1 MTKNRIKYKVK
12 FKIELNKKMFVTS
25 NISLRGGKNMLN
37 FTLYNPTKLVFGE
50 STIET
55 IGEHLVKSGIRKV
68 LIVYGKGSIMKNG
81 VYDTVVESL
90 ENNNIDYIKLS
101 GVKPNPV
108 LSKVQEGIK
117 LAKENEVD
125 GVLAV
130 GGGSVIDSSK
140 AIAAGVCYEGNV
152 WELFE
157 GKGSVKKALPLFTI
171 LTLSATGSEM
181 NSGGVVTNEDEGK
194 KWSFGS
200 PLLYPKVSILDPSV
214 QRSLPSKQT
223 ANGAID
229 AISHVFEAYYG
240 GTESTDM
247 LDELSEGIIRTVI
260 THTRELLKDSNN
272 YKSRSELAFAAT
284 LALNGLNGVGRKG
297 DWASHSIEH
306 SLSVLN
312 DIAHGSGL
320 AIIMPAWMKYVYKED
335 VKKFAKFACH
345 VFTINEGSDEE
356 KALKGIEAL
365 RDFYKEIG
373 APITLKEV
381 GVKREE
387 LDFIADNAAILAP
400 LGTLKPL
407 KRDDIY
413 NILEIAF
420 E

>member
-1 MTKNRIKYKVK
+1 
-12 FKIELNKKMFVTS
+12 MFVTN
-25 NISLRGGKNMLN
+25 NISIRGGKHMLN

-50 STIET
+50 NTIET
-55 IGEHLVKSGIRKV
+55 IGEQLVKYRIKKV

-81 VYDTVVESL
+81 VYDIVVDSL
-90 ENNNIDYIKLS
+90 KNNNIEFIELS

-117 LAKENEVD
+117 LAKENDVD

-140 AIAAGVCYEGNV
+140 AIAAGVCYEGDV
-152 WELFE
+152 WEFFE
-157 GKGSVKKALPLFTI
+157 GKGRVKKALPLFTV

-194 KWSFGS
+194 KWGFGS

-214 QRSLPSKQT
+214 QRSLPSNQT

-240 GTESTDM
+240 GTEDTDT
-247 LDELSEGIIRTVI
+247 IK
-260 THTRELLKDSNN
+260 LLKDSNN
-272 YKSRSELAFAAT
+272 FKSRSELAFAAT

-297 DWASHSIEH
+297 DWASHAIEH

-320 AIIMPAWMKYVYKED
+320 AIVMPAWMKYVYKED
-335 VKKFAKFACH
+335 VKKFAKFASH
-345 VFTINEGSDEE
+345 VFNINEGSDEE

-407 KRDDIY
+407 NRNDIY

>member
-1 MTKNRIKYKVK
+1 
-12 FKIELNKKMFVTS
+12 MFVTS

-229 AISHVFEAYYG
+229 AISHVFEVYYG

>member
-1 MTKNRIKYKVK
+1 
-12 FKIELNKKMFVTS
+12 MFVTS

-50 STIET
+50 STIEA

-140 AIAAGVCYEGNV
+140 AIAAGVCYEGDV

-214 QRSLPSKQT
+214 QRSLPSNQT

>member
-1 MTKNRIKYKVK
+1 
-12 FKIELNKKMFVTS
+12 
-25 NISLRGGKNMLN
+25 MLN

-214 QRSLPSKQT
+214 QRSLPSNQT

-306 SLSVLN
+306 SLS
-312 DIAHGSGL
+312 
-320 AIIMPAWMKYVYKED
+320 IIMPAWMKYVYKED
-335 VKKFAKFACH
+335 AKKFAKFACH

-400 LGTLKPL
+400 IGTLKPL

>member
-1 MTKNRIKYKVK
+1 
-12 FKIELNKKMFVTS
+12 
-25 NISLRGGKNMLN
+25 MLN

-50 STIET
+50 NTIES
-55 IGEHLVKSGIRKV
+55 IGNHLSKYEVKKV

-81 VYDTVVESL
+81 VYDTVVQSL
-90 ENNNIDYIKLS
+90 KKHNIEFIELS

-117 LAKENEVD
+117 IAKENEVD

-140 AIAAGVCYEGNV
+140 AIAAGACYEGDV
-152 WELFE
+152 WEFFE
-157 GKGSVKKALPLFTI
+157 GKGKVEAALPLFTV

-181 NSGGVVTNEDEGK
+181 NAGGVVTNEEEGK

-214 QRSLPSKQT
+214 QRSLPANQT

-284 LALNGLNGVGRKG
+284 IALNGLNGVGRKG

-320 AIIMPAWMKYVYKED
+320 AIVMPAWMKYVHKED
-335 VKKFAKFACH
+335 VKKFAKFASH
-345 VFTINEGSDEE
+345 VFNINEGNDEE
-356 KALKGIEAL
+356 KALKGIESL
-365 RDFYKEIG
+365 RNFYKEIG

-381 GVKREE
+381 GVKKED
-387 LDFIADNAAILAP
+387 LDFIADNAAILGP

-407 KRDDIY
+407 YRDDIY
-413 NILEIAF
+413 KILEIAF

>member
-1 MTKNRIKYKVK
+1 
-12 FKIELNKKMFVTS
+12 
-25 NISLRGGKNMLN
+25 MLN

-50 STIET
+50 NTIES
-55 IGEHLVKSGIRKV
+55 IGNHLSKYEVKKV

-81 VYDTVVESL
+81 VYDTVVQSL
-90 ENNNIDYIKLS
+90 KKHNIEFIELS

-117 LAKENEVD
+117 LAKENGVD

-140 AIAAGVCYEGNV
+140 AIAAGACYEGDV
-152 WELFE
+152 WKFFE
-157 GKGSVKKALPLFTI
+157 GKGKVEAALPLFTV

-181 NSGGVVTNEDEGK
+181 NSGGVVTNEEEGK

-214 QRSLPSKQT
+214 QRSLPANQT
-223 ANGAID
+223 SNGAID

-320 AIIMPAWMKYVYKED
+320 AIVMPAWMKYVYKED
-335 VKKFAKFACH
+335 VKKFAKFASH
-345 VFTINEGSDEE
+345 VFNINEGDDEE
-356 KALKGIEAL
+356 KALKGIESL
-365 RDFYKEIG
+365 RNFYKEIG

-381 GVKREE
+381 GVKKED

-407 KRDDIY
+407 YRDDIY
-413 NILEIAF
+413 KILEIAF

>member
-1 MTKNRIKYKVK
+1 
-12 FKIELNKKMFVTS
+12 
-25 NISLRGGKNMLN
+25 MLN

-50 STIET
+50 NTIES
-55 IGEHLVKSGIRKV
+55 IGDHLSKYEVKKV

-81 VYDTVVESL
+81 VYDTVVQSL
-90 ENNNIDYIKLS
+90 KKHNIEFIELS

-117 LAKENEVD
+117 LAKENKVD

-140 AIAAGVCYEGNV
+140 AIAAGACYEGDV
-152 WELFE
+152 WEFFE
-157 GKGSVKKALPLFTI
+157 GKGKVEAALPLFTV

-181 NSGGVVTNEDEGK
+181 NSGGVVTNEEEGK

-214 QRSLPSKQT
+214 QRSLPANQT

-320 AIIMPAWMKYVYKED
+320 AIVMPAWMKYVYKVD
-335 VKKFAKFACH
+335 VKKFAKFASR
-345 VFTINEGSDEE
+345 VFNINEGNDEE
-356 KALKGIEAL
+356 KALKGIESL
-365 RDFYKEIG
+365 RNFYKEIG

-381 GVKREE
+381 GVKNED
-387 LDFIADNAAILAP
+387 LSFIADNAAILAP

-407 KRDDIY
+407 YRDDIY
-413 NILEIAF
+413 KILEIAF

>member
-1 MTKNRIKYKVK
+1 
-12 FKIELNKKMFVTS
+12 
-25 NISLRGGKNMLN
+25 MLN

-229 AISHVFEAYYG
+229 AISHVFEVYYG

>member
-1 MTKNRIKYKVK
+1 
-12 FKIELNKKMFVTS
+12 
-25 NISLRGGKNMLN
+25 MLN

-50 STIET
+50 NTIES
-55 IGEHLVKSGIRKV
+55 IGNHLSKYEVKKV

-81 VYDTVVESL
+81 VYDTVVQSL
-90 ENNNIDYIKLS
+90 KKHNIEFIELS

-117 LAKENEVD
+117 IAKENEVD

-140 AIAAGVCYEGNV
+140 AIAAGACYEGDV
-152 WELFE
+152 WEFFE
-157 GKGSVKKALPLFTI
+157 GKGKVEAALPLFTV

-181 NSGGVVTNEDEGK
+181 NAGGVVTNEEEGK

-214 QRSLPSKQT
+214 QRSLPANQT

-320 AIIMPAWMKYVYKED
+320 AIVMPAWMKYVHKED
-335 VKKFAKFACH
+335 VKKFAKFASH
-345 VFTINEGSDEE
+345 VFNINEGNDEE
-356 KALKGIEAL
+356 KALKGIESL
-365 RDFYKEIG
+365 RNFYKEIG

-381 GVKREE
+381 GVKKED

-407 KRDDIY
+407 YRDDIY
-413 NILEIAF
+413 KILEIAF

>member
-1 MTKNRIKYKVK
+1 
-12 FKIELNKKMFVTS
+12 
-25 NISLRGGKNMLN
+25 MLN

-50 STIET
+50 NTIES
-55 IGEHLVKSGIRKV
+55 IGNHLSKYEVKKV

-81 VYDTVVESL
+81 VYDTVVQSL
-90 ENNNIDYIKLS
+90 KKHNIEFIELS

-117 LAKENEVD
+117 LAKENAVD

-140 AIAAGVCYEGNV
+140 AIAAGACYEGDV
-152 WELFE
+152 WKFFE
-157 GKGSVKKALPLFTI
+157 GKGKVEAALPLFTV

-181 NSGGVVTNEDEGK
+181 NSGGVVTNEEEGK

-214 QRSLPSKQT
+214 QRSLPANQT
-223 ANGAID
+223 SNGAID

-272 YKSRSELAFAAT
+272 
-284 LALNGLNGVGRKG
+284 
-297 DWASHSIEH
+297 WASHSIEH

-320 AIIMPAWMKYVYKED
+320 AIVMPAWMKYVYKVD
-335 VKKFAKFACH
+335 VKKFAKFASH
-345 VFTINEGSDEE
+345 VFNINEGNDEE
-356 KALKGIEAL
+356 KALKGIESL
-365 RDFYKEIG
+365 RNFYKEIG

-381 GVKREE
+381 GVKKED
-387 LDFIADNAAILAP
+387 LNFIADNAAILAP

-407 KRDDIY
+407 YRDDIY
-413 NILEIAF
+413 KILEIAF

>member
-1 MTKNRIKYKVK
+1 
-12 FKIELNKKMFVTS
+12 
-25 NISLRGGKNMLN
+25 MLN

-55 IGEHLVKSGIRKV
+55 IGKHLVKSGIRKV

-214 QRSLPSKQT
+214 QRTLPSNQT

-335 VKKFAKFACH
+335 VKKFAKFAIH

>member
-1 MTKNRIKYKVK
+1 
-12 FKIELNKKMFVTS
+12 
-25 NISLRGGKNMLN
+25 MLN

-50 STIET
+50 NTIES
-55 IGEHLVKSGIRKV
+55 IGNHLSKYEVKKV

-81 VYDTVVESL
+81 VYDTVVQSL
-90 ENNNIDYIKLS
+90 KKHNIEFIELS

-140 AIAAGVCYEGNV
+140 AIAAGACYEGDV
-152 WELFE
+152 WEFFE
-157 GKGSVKKALPLFTI
+157 GKGKVEAALPLFTV

-181 NSGGVVTNEDEGK
+181 NAGGVVTNEEEGK

-214 QRSLPSKQT
+214 QRSLPANQT

-320 AIIMPAWMKYVYKED
+320 AIVMPAWMKYVYKED
-335 VKKFAKFACH
+335 VKKFAKFASH
-345 VFTINEGSDEE
+345 VFNINEGNDEE
-356 KALKGIEAL
+356 KALKGIESL
-365 RDFYKEIG
+365 RNFYKEIG

-381 GVKREE
+381 GVKKED

-407 KRDDIY
+407 YRDDIY
-413 NILEIAF
+413 KILEIAF